1 MGKLTHLFKRKT
13 LDEFLRV
20 FISDGTISLI
30 HIQNNK
36 IIHKNEFDFMGKMQ
50 VYRYIYDHTR
60 LPLEIIISNKTISC
74 RSIILDNLCKK
85 DIDALAKNI
94 FYEKRNGVNFALYE
108 KKFSY
113 RSGTA
118 LFCDMKLSPVVS
130 QILQEVISIGNPVNT
145 IIASPFWVVTN
156 YFREHPS
163 ERRKFKAQIF
173 VVTTSVWQEVIALHN
188 DKYVFYKKSTAP
200 NFDENNEVSD
210 VIKYVKQLFN
220 INLDD
225 IAIYSFDNETL
236 DTFTK
241 ISDINMQIISS
252 LDNFVIDRKQQVL
265 SRALNSI
272 CLLIMSLCF
281 IKTFIDIAQ
290 IIKYNKEIAKMNDT
304 LNTFDS
310 QILEDIDI
318 WTNLSSQTGLTYIN
332 FRNKF
337 AEKMRDID
345 KKLQNVSIE
354 VTQRNEQVIFKPV
367 YDEK

>member
-1 MGKLTHLFKRKT
+1 MGKLTHLFKQKT

-30 HIQNNK
+30 HIRNNK
-36 IIHKNEFDFMGKMQ
+36 IVHKNEFDFMSKMQ
-50 VYRYIYDHTR
+50 VYERINSCAK

-74 RSIILDNLCKK
+74 RSIILDSLCKK

-94 FYEKRNGVNFALYE
+94 FCETRNGVNFALYE

-113 RSGTA
+113 RNGTA

-130 QILQEVISIGNPVNT
+130 QILQEIISIGNPVNT

-163 ERRKFKAQIF
+163 ERGKFKAQIF
-173 VVTTSVWQEVIALHN
+173 IVTTSVWQEVIALHN
-188 DKYVFYKKSTAP
+188 DKYVFYRKSTIS

-210 VIKYVKQLFN
+210 VIKYIKRLFTV
-220 INLDD
+220 NLDD

-236 DTFTK
+236 DTFTTS
-241 ISDINMQIISS
+241 SDINMQIISS
-252 LDNFVIDRKQQVL
+252 LDDFVITRNRQVL
-265 SRALNSI
+265 NRAQHLI

-281 IKTFIDIAQ
+281 IKTFIDIGQ
-290 IIKYNKEIAKMNDT
+290 IVRYKKEILKMNDT

-310 QILEDIDI
+310 QILDDIDI

-337 AEKMRDID
+337 VEKMRDID

-354 VTQRNEQVIFKPV
+354 VNQKNEQVIFKPV